1 RHHRGADLDP
11 LTGPVDRPSPTTSRV
26 GVRGPT
32 GPTRQSPGGTPYCQA
47 PSPAEACAAIPSPTE
62 RSLIMHTRPLRRA
75 AVLAVSWIAGQAGH
89 HIGDYLV
96 QRDCDAQKKQQRTPE
111 GRRA

>member
-1 RHHRGADLDP
+1 DHRSRAGVAVPGPVDGTRPGRRAGRRRGRHHRGADLDP

-75 AVLAVSWIAGQAGH
+75 AVL
-89 HIGDYLV
+89 
-96 QRDCDAQKKQQRTPE
+96 
-111 GRRA
+111 